1 VSAPAALTDAPTATE
16 VTALLAESDRR
27 DRELAARLAERRMG
41 YQAAKALLPA
51 AFNAGYAQKHAELER
66 DWHAIADPASRG
78 KPYVTYHARRW
89 GPGGPEHFADPR
101 PADRTPGEILERAR
115 TSWEPLGLPEPGTV
129 QLIGRIGHHH
139 PPCLPVC
146 YSYEPG
152 WYPSEEAGKIVAAIH
167 AAVAERAAAAE
178 NRRRPRGTVIPFR
191 GRGAA

>member
-1 VSAPAALTDAPTATE
+1 MSAPAALMKAPTHAE

-27 DRELAARLAERRMG
+27 DRELAARLTERRMG

-66 DWHAIADPASRG
+66 DWHAIADPASCR
-78 KPYVTYHARRW
+78 KSHATYEARRW

-101 PADRTPGEILERAR
+101 PTDRTPGEILKRAR
-115 TSWEPLGLPEPGTV
+115 ASWEPLGLPEPGMV

-167 AAVAERAAAAE
+167 AAVAEREAAAE
-178 NRRRPRGTVIPFR
+178 SRRGPQGTVIPFH

>member
-1 VSAPAALTDAPTATE
+1 MSAPAALMKAPTAAE
-16 VTALLAESDRR
+16 VTALLKESDRR

-41 YQAAKALLPA
+41 YQAAKALLAA
-51 AFNAGYAQKHAELER
+51 AFNAGHAQAHADLER

-78 KPYVTYHARRW
+78 ESYVTYRARRW

-101 PADRTPGEILERAR
+101 PADRTPREILGRAR
-115 TSWEPLGLPEPGTV
+115 ASWEPLGLPEPGTV

-139 PPCLPVC
+139 PLCLPVC

-152 WYPSEEAGKIVAAIH
+152 WYPAEKAAEIVEAIRT
-167 AAVAERAAAAE
+167 AVAERAAAAE
-178 NRRRPRGTVIPFR
+178 SRRRPRGTVIPFR

>member
-1 VSAPAALTDAPTATE
+1 VSAPAALMKAPTATE
-16 VTALLAESDRR
+16 VTALLEESDRR

-41 YQAAKALLPA
+41 YLAAKALLAA
-51 AFNAGYAQKHAELER
+51 AFNAGHAQAHADLER
-66 DWHAIADPASRG
+66 DWHAIADPASCR
-78 KPYVTYHARRW
+78 KSHATYHARRW
-89 GPGGPEHFADPR
+89 GPGGPGHFADPR
-101 PADRTPGEILERAR
+101 PADRMPREILDRAR
-115 TSWEPLGLPEPGTV
+115 ASWEPFGLPEPGMV

-152 WYPSEEAGKIVAAIH
+152 WYPSGEAAEIVAAIR

-178 NRRRPRGTVIPFR
+178 SRRRPRGTVIPFR